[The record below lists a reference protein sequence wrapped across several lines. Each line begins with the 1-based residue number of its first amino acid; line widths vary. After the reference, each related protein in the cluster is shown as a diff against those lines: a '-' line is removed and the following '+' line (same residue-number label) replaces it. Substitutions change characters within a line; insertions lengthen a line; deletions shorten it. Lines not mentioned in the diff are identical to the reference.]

1 MGICPRL
8 VDRKREFYSGRIVMY
23 YASAGILAI
32 VIHVIINFDVLRNS
46 KCGMSSSVK
55 CKYRRYLWM
64 VLVYYAVDASWGFLY
79 DLRIVPLAYVATV
92 LFFFTMVLTLF
103 LWMRFIVAFLG
114 NINAFGKA
122 LHFMGICVL
131 VIETGAL
138 IVNFFAPYVFKFEE
152 NGDYVPGQLRYIT
165 LSMQVMLF
173 ALLSLHTFYVAHKET
188 GKNHLHYLAVGI
200 SGVFMTLFIILQA
213 FYPFLPFYAIGCLI
227 NACII
232 HTFVVA
238 DERNDHSRELGKA
251 MQKAYKDGL
260 TRVQNRMAFLEMK
273 DELDEL
279 IRNGQITS
287 FGIIVF
293 DINNLKKV
301 NDTLGHETGDAY
313 IKAASTLMSDCFVH
327 SPVYRIGG
335 DEFAILLRGNDLVN
349 HENLLES
356 FEAQNE
362 INRRNGYVV
371 VSSGLAFFDA
381 DNDISFDCVFERA
394 DRKMYERKKQLKAM

>member
-1 MGICPRL
+1 
-8 VDRKREFYSGRIVMY
+8 MY
-23 YASAGILAI
+23 YASAGILSI
-32 VIHVIINFDVLRNS
+32 VLHVIINFDVLRNS
-46 KCGMSSSVK
+46 DFGMSSHVK
-55 CKYRRYLWM
+55 SKYRHYLWT
-64 VLVYYAVDASWGFLY
+64 VLIYYAVDASWGFLY
-79 DLRIVPLAYVATV
+79 DLRIVPLTYAATV
-92 LFFFTMVLTLF
+92 LFFLTMVLTLF

-131 VIETGAL
+131 LIETGAL
-138 IVNFFAPYVFKFEE
+138 IVNFFVPYVFKFEE
-152 NGDYVPGQLRYIT
+152 NGDYVPGQLRYVT
-165 LSMQVMLF
+165 LMMQVMLF
-173 ALLSLHTFYVAHKET
+173 ALLSLHTFYVASRKR
-188 GKNHLHYLAVGI
+188 GKSRLHYLAVGI
-200 SGVFMTLFIILQA
+200 SGLFMTFFIILQT

-238 DERNDHSRELGKA
+238 DERNDYSRELGSA

-293 DINNLKKV
+293 DINDLKNV
-301 NDTLGHETGDAY
+301 NDTLGHEAGDAY
-313 IKAASTLMSDCFVH
+313 IKAASRLMSDCFVH

-335 DEFAILLRGNDLVN
+335 DEFAVLLRGNDLID
-349 HENLLES
+349 HENLIEL
-356 FEAQNE
+356 FETQNE

-371 VSSGLAFFDA
+371 VSCGLDFFDP

>member
-1 MGICPRL
+1 MSFSSFPLIGKKVFSLRL
-8 VDRKREFYSGRIVMY
+8 
-23 YASAGILAI
+23 
-32 VIHVIINFDVLRNS
+32 
-46 KCGMSSSVK
+46 
-55 CKYRRYLWM
+55 
-64 VLVYYAVDASWGFLY
+64 
-79 DLRIVPLAYVATV
+79 
-92 LFFFTMVLTLF
+92 
-103 LWMRFIVAFLG
+103 
-114 NINAFGKA
+114 
-122 LHFMGICVL
+122 
-131 VIETGAL
+131 
-138 IVNFFAPYVFKFEE
+138 
-152 NGDYVPGQLRYIT
+152 
-165 LSMQVMLF
+165 
-173 ALLSLHTFYVAHKET
+173 
-188 GKNHLHYLAVGI
+188 
-200 SGVFMTLFIILQA
+200 

-293 DINNLKKV
+293 DINNLKKI
-301 NDTLGHETGDAY
+301 NDTLGHEAGDAY

-335 DEFAILLRGNDLVN
+335 DEFAVLLRGNDLVN

-356 FEAQNE
+356 FETQNE

-371 VSSGLAFFDA
+371 VSSGLAFFDV
-381 DNDISFDCVFERA
+381 NSI
-394 DRKMYERKKQLKAM
+394 